1 MKMYQRTYREEQNI
15 KLLLDLKYP
24 GGYFYRVEVMD
35 MSLDWMRYNCWVA
48 FEEWFMHSLALHHN
62 LHELVPV

>member
-24 GGYFYRVEVMD
+24 GGYFYHVEVMN
-35 MSLDWMRYNCWVA
+35 MSLDWMRDNCWVA
-48 FEEWFMHSLALHHN
+48 FEEWFMH
-62 LHELVPV
+62 V

>member
-24 GGYFYRVEVMD
+24 GGYFYHVEVMD
-35 MSLDWMRYNCWVA
+35 MSLDWMRQLLGGIWRVVHAC
-48 FEEWFMHSLALHHN
+48 LKIQI
-62 LHELVPV
+62 P